1 MWGKKTPKMAQNEP
15 RHQISDEHID
25 KLRLSNLT
33 SGNKARIVEI
43 GGSEKFRVRLMEM
56 GILVNDS
63 IEMDK
68 LAPLQDPI
76 EFIVKGYHL
85 SLRRKDA
92 EKIVVEKI

>member
-1 MWGKKTPKMAQNEP
+1 MTQNEP
-15 RHQISDEHID
+15 RHRISDEHID

-33 SGNKARIVEI
+33 SGNKARIVEV
-43 GGSEKFRVRLMEM
+43 GGSEKFRIRLMEM
-56 GILVNDS
+56 GILVND
-63 IEMDK
+63 ILEMDK

-92 EKIVVEKI
+92 EKIVVEEI

>member
-1 MWGKKTPKMAQNEP
+1 MWGKKTQKMTQNEP
-15 RHQISDEHID
+15 RHRISDEHID

-33 SGNKARIVEI
+33 SGNKARIVEV
-43 GGSEKFRVRLMEM
+43 GGSEKFRIRLMEM
-56 GILVNDS
+56 GILVND
-63 IEMDK
+63 ILEMDK

-92 EKIVVEKI
+92 EKIVVEEI